1 MVFKFPVDTENL
13 NMTIEEF
20 FVSPLFQDIAKKV
33 DWPNVMVFEITG
45 SPLKIESYR
54 SAERFETLT
63 FTLDGR
69 SFRLYVPDFLKTP
82 ISKVVSFL
90 EICQVAE
97 QFLREKE
104 TRETFF
110 VVLDKFLEE
119 KSLFGLYG
127 VPPGNPPLFY
137 GDFYRQHGRDLLPQ
151 EPTTGFKMPLFRP
164 TDKDDG
170 TCVVLGNPFPQAF
183 VDGGLRIKNIENG
196 QAVFQAYNGNE
207 NRARLAYLSLI
218 TREQAKKRMELQLET
233 QLFGNDVYAEA
244 FRSLQAVEMYF
255 KRPLPDNAAKHII
268 ETVIH
273 TNSEFFIV
281 PPGTIKNP
289 GSEPIL
295 VGKLPNKKGLCVLAE
310 NGSKESMERLTGSI
324 VLTQKIKPLDKRIR
338 SGVAPS
344 EKQDR
349 DEER

>member
-33 DWPNVMVFEITG
+33 DWPDVMVLEITG

-54 SAERFETLT
+54 STERFETLT

-170 TCVVLGNPFPQAF
+170 KCVVLGNPFSQPF
-183 VDGGLRIKNIENG
+183 VNGGLRIKNIENDS
-196 QAVFQAYNGNE
+196 AVFQSHIGYE
-207 NRARLAYLSLI
+207 SRFRLAYLSLI
-218 TREQAKKRMELQLET
+218 TREQAEKRMESQ
-233 QLFGNDVYAEA
+233 FFNNGVFAEA
-244 FRSLQAVEMYF
+244 VRSLQAIEMYF
-255 KRPLPDNAAKHII
+255 KRPLPDNVAKNII
-268 ETVIH
+268 ETASY
-273 TNSEFFIV
+273 TNSKFFIV
-281 PPGTIKNP
+281 PAGTIKNP
-289 GSEPIL
+289 GQEPIL
-295 VGKLPNKKGLCVLAE
+295 VGRLPNRKGLCVLAN
-310 NGSKESMERLTGSI
+310 NGSKESMERFAGSI
-324 VLTQKIKPLDKRIR
+324 ALTQKINPLKERIR
-338 SGVAPS
+338 STAPS
-344 EKQDR
+344 EKTR
-349 DEER
+349 DEGR